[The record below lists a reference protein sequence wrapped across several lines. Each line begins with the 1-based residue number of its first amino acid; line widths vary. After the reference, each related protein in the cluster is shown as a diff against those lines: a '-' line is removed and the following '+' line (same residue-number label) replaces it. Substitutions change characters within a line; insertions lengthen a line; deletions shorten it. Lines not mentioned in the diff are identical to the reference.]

1 MAPGGFPF
9 EWALGA
15 VFTSVVHALFHPLF
29 WLVIVLVAFQ
39 YRRIAQLRAGFFG
52 ARGNSILA
60 DTLTATAY
68 GFGGGLIGGYLIF
81 LTGITIHGSGLFYLL
96 PVAILLMLVNPRLL
110 CFAYGGGVLAVSN
123 LLFGFPDI
131 SIPTVMALVA
141 ILHFVESIL
150 ILASGHLGAVPAYIR
165 LPGGRIVG
173 GFTLQKF
180 WPIPIVALTIV
191 TGTMAPGMEL
201 VAMPEWWPLIKPD
214 LPFGTGTGTVVF
226 AMMTLVAGLG
236 YADIATSRLPADKT
250 RISALYLAGYSVTL
264 FVLAVLAL
272 SGGGAAW
279 LAALFAPLGHELIIH
294 ISKHME
300 LHSRPLFVPHPA
312 GLMVLDVLPHS
323 PAWRA
328 GIRSGDVIVEI
339 NGFRVHTRADMHPA
353 LVQPGLKEV
362 GYLRRG
368 THFRRENV
376 RLSAGELFGV
386 MPVPEGTERVY
397 LELDGT
403 PPVKRWLERW
413 RGV

>member
-1 MAPGGFPF
+1 MTPAGFPF
-9 EWALGA
+9 DWALGA
-15 VFTSVVHALFHPLF
+15 VFTSVVYALFHPLF

-39 YRRIAQLRAGFFG
+39 YRRIAQLRANFFG
-52 ARGNSILA
+52 VRGNSVMV

-68 GFGGGLIGGYLIF
+68 GFAGGLIGGYLIL

-96 PVAILLMLVNPRLL
+96 PVAVLLMLINPRFL
-110 CFAYGGGVLAVSN
+110 CFAYGGGVLAVCN

-150 ILASGHLGAVPAYIR
+150 ILVSGHLGAVPAYIR
-165 LPGGRIVG
+165 LPGGRVVG

-180 WPIPIVALTIV
+180 WPIPIVAMTIV
-191 TGTMAPGMEL
+191 SGTMAPGMEL

-214 LPFGTGTGTVVF
+214 VPEGAGTLVF
-226 AMMTLVAGLG
+226 TMMTLVAGLG
-236 YADIATSRLPADKT
+236 YADIATTRPPADKT

-264 FVLAVLAL
+264 FGLAVLAL

-294 ISKHME
+294 ISRHME
-300 LHSRPLFVPHPA
+300 LQSRPLFVPHAA
-312 GLMVLDVLPHS
+312 GVMVLDVLTNS

-328 GIRSGDVIVEI
+328 GLRSGDVIVEI
-339 NGFRVHTRADMHPA
+339 NGLPVHTRADMHLA
-353 LVQPGLKEV
+353 LIQPGLKEV
-362 GYLRRG
+362 GYLQRK

-397 LELDGT
+397 LELEGT
-403 PPVKRWLERW
+403 PPVKRWFRA
-413 RGV
+413 RS